1 MDKHSPKTMMHKDTA
16 AKRSLSKLN
25 SCITCKLCK
34 GYFVDATTIIECLHT
49 FCRSCIVKYLESNK
63 YCPICDVQVH
73 KTKPLLN
80 IRQDKT
86 IQDLVY
92 KVVPRLYHNE
102 SKRRKLFYESNPSTK
117 PSICEE
123 NVAALYEFI
132 LTPEESINLTL
143 NYYACTAT
151 PRYLRCSSAVS
162 IAHLKKLISAKYDLT
177 DRHRVDIFYK
187 QEVLSPSWSLMDVAY
202 IHSWKKMGT
211 LDLTY
216 KIYERWAKKPKL
228 EGVDLEKENST
239 SNSNNW
245 KEVQLR
251 ISENGEMSIT
261 GIQDALELLDA
272 TAKFKSE
279 IVINESKILEDSTEK
294 QSNPTVAEAT
304 EQNTCTKD
312 PPVPISTIDTT
323 TTNTP
328 TITTTAIPKSVTIA
342 ESQST
347 APLSS
352 LFTITVNSAART
364 SVTSKPSSVLPRS
377 IELSETLNLNSELSV
392 IPLNVNA
399 NGVSRSSCGT
409 TTVFSTINK
418 SMCSTK
424 SEESCNLGPPPKTPT
439 DANKEL
445 PLNSILKQNNSLKRK
460 MEESEKFASE
470 LPTKLPKPTI
480 LNHSIGIMSL
490 SNNHPLKKHSSKMN
504 RNGECRHIEIGDKVH
519 NLTASLVTAAQKNIT
534 ENSPSKPII
543 INRSPNYLNQLSKG
557 VSLSKIQKNNNSGNV
572 PCYMPKERNGDK
584 EESHEKAE
592 LCISKPP
599 SHQYQN
605 SHHPPIITPSQLPHH
620 QNLHIRGESTPQ
632 TTISMASSDAKSVE
646 SSLKAT
652 SQNVSDTSTSVKPK
666 PSTPIGYK
674 TLRDPPK
681 SWNSQINSQIAK
693 VNQNAKL
700 ANLAG
705 AAAQGRLGGGLK
717 NVRPPKFFKGRNMPR
732 YLGNP
737 ASGVKPMYQ
746 VQISQDKDKGQETP
760 KGKSEK
766 SEIKKHSIVKIDPKT
781 LRPISEKAPETT
793 SLSNMQSGPHA
804 NAELRLNSSGSGDLK
819 INISSVSIFNPL
831 KLQQSS
837 PKSERRS
844 PKSPHS
850 PKVRASANGG
860 STALIS
866 ASTTITTSSS
876 TPPLLNA
883 LSPKQQRDKI
893 SLTTPPNPYIPN
905 LASPTLNPNQF
916 LYPAGGFPSYDPR
929 FMAACHNL
937 WYTQRIAAAAAA
949 GLVPP
954 PLPHGFGLNIGLNPT
969 GSIGQQPS
977 NPGISPKHSSS
988 TKLNNHT
995 SSKANNN
1002 GQQNHQLQKAPKK
1015 TKEASTGVKNEK
1027 SLETALVKLS
1037 QSKAKEA
1044 SVAKADTK
1052 RESNKSN
1059 TEEEK
1064 LPKSSGKTQKLSEKE
1079 VCENLTGDAQEESA
1093 EAVKDSSNESKSQET
1108 ENKEPSPVGINDK
1121 SETVKILPTL
1131 DKEEKSKPLVE
1142 ETPSEPAQEPPKPE
1156 EKDNTTGE
1164 TAVEEIKESVVKCG
1178 DKTEPLESRI
1188 ETENSVLLTSKNEK
1202 ETELVSNINSDPK
1215 GDKVE
1220 ERKEEASSD
1229 SVSACACDTDESTNV
1244 VETPKEPNKKG
1255 VEEVSPG
1262 DIVVQKEVQTTNG
1275 LAAETTEKVSEIQAE
1290 TLGA

>member
-592 LCISKPP
+592 KLCISKPP

-860 STALIS
+860 ST

>member
-1 MDKHSPKTMMHKDTA
+1 MDKHSPRTMMHKDTA

-92 KVVPRLYHNE
+92 KMVPRLYYNE
-102 SKRRKLFYESNPSTK
+102 SKRRKLFYEANTSTK

-177 DRHRVDIFYK
+177 DRHRVDMFYK

-202 IHSWKKMGT
+202 IHSWKKTGT

-228 EGVDLEKENST
+228 EGVDLEKENTS

-279 IVINESKILEDSTEK
+279 IVINESKILEDSAEK
-294 QSNPTVAEAT
+294 QSNPAMTEAK
-304 EQNTCTKD
+304 EQSTCKKD
-312 PPVPISTIDTT
+312 SPAPISTIDTS

-328 TITTTAIPKSVTIA
+328 TITTTATPNSATIT

-364 SVTSKPSSVLPRS
+364 SVASKPSSTLPRS

-424 SEESCNLGPPPKTPT
+424 SEESCNLGPPPKTLT
-439 DANKEL
+439 DANKEV

-480 LNHSIGIMSL
+480 LNHSIGLMSL
-490 SNNHPLKKHSSKMN
+490 SNNHPLKKHSSKMS

-519 NLTASLVTAAQKNIT
+519 NLTASLVAASQRNTT

-584 EESHEKAE
+584 EEAHEKAE

-620 QNLHIRGESTPQ
+620 QNLHIRGELTPQ
-632 TTISMASSDAKSVE
+632 TTISVASPDAKSIE
-646 SSLKAT
+646 TSLKAT
-652 SQNVSDTSTSVKPK
+652 SQSVSDTSTSVKPK

-705 AAAQGRLGGGLK
+705 AAAQGRLGGDLK

-746 VQISQDKDKGQETP
+746 VQISHDKDKGQEIP

-850 PKVRASANGG
+850 PKVRACANGG
-860 STALIS
+860 STELVL

-876 TPPLLNA
+876 TPPLLNT

-969 GSIGQQPS
+969 GSIGQQQS
-977 NPGISPKHSSS
+977 NPGITPKHSGSA
-988 TKLNNHT
+988 KLNNHT
-995 SSKANNN
+995 SSKATNN
-1002 GQQNHQLQKAPKK
+1002 GQQNHQLQKVTKK

-1027 SLETALVKLS
+1027 SLETALEKLS
-1037 QSKAKEA
+1037 QNKAKEA
-1044 SVAKADTK
+1044 SVAKADAK

-1059 TEEEK
+1059 AEEEK
-1064 LPKSSGKTQKLSEKE
+1064 LQINSGKTEKPSEKE
-1079 VCENLTGDAQEESA
+1079 VCENSTGDAQEESV
-1093 EAVKDSSNESKSQET
+1093 EAVKDSSDESKSEET
-1108 ENKEPSPVGINDK
+1108 ESLEPSPVGMNNN
-1121 SETVKILPTL
+1121 SETFKTHPTPG
-1131 DKEEKSKPLVE
+1131 KEEKSEPLVE
-1142 ETPSEPAQEPPKPE
+1142 KTPSEPAQEPPNSKE
-1156 EKDNTTGE
+1156 TGNTAGE
-1164 TAVEEIKESVVKCG
+1164 TAVEEIKESVVKCD
-1178 DKTEPLESRI
+1178 DKTEPLESGT
-1188 ETENSVLLTSKNEK
+1188 ETENSILISKDEK
-1202 ETELVSNINSDPK
+1202 ETEPVSSINSDPK
-1215 GDKVE
+1215 VEKVE
-1220 ERKEEASSD
+1220 ERQEEASSD
-1229 SVSACACDTDESTNV
+1229 SVSTCACDAAESTNT
-1244 VETPKEPNKKG
+1244 VEAPKEPNKKS

-1262 DIVVQKEVQTTNG
+1262 EIVVQTEVPAANG
-1275 LAAETTEKVSEIQAE
+1275 LAAETTEEASEMQAE